1 MRDEE
6 QALMD
11 GPATTLDSRDGPLA
25 AYRAR
30 RAAGLL
36 EPDSAQLFAAEKLQS
51 LHNALGRPGN
61 GGRGGWRERLGLAR
75 RAEPAMQ
82 GLYIFGSVGTGKSM
96 LMDMFFA
103 GAPVARKRRVHFNAF
118 MLEVH
123 QSLHRWRR
131 EANGDP
137 IPPLAR
143 AIAEEVRLL
152 CFDEFQVEDI
162 ADAMLLGRL
171 FEALFEDGIVV
182 VATSNYAPDDLYKD
196 GLQRENFLPFIA
208 LIKERLDILELDG
221 GKDYRRRR
229 IQGLDV
235 YHTPLGG
242 QATAALDAAFAR
254 LTDSALPVP
263 TVLALQGRRL
273 ELARTAKGVAYA
285 GFDELCRAPLGPADF
300 LAIAR
305 HFHTLILDGVPR
317 LSADQRNEARRFIM
331 LIDELY
337 EHRCHLV
344 IAADGLPDRLC
355 PEGDGAFD
363 FRRAASR
370 LIEMQSPEYLA
381 EEHRE

>member
-1 MRDEE
+1 M
-6 QALMD
+6 
-11 GPATTLDSRDGPLA
+11 
-25 AYRAR
+25 
-30 RAAGLL
+30 L
-36 EPDSAQLFAAEKLQS
+36 EPDPAQLFAAEKLQS

-103 GAPVARKRRVHFNAF
+103 GAPVAKKRRVHFNAF

-131 EANGDP
+131 EASGDP

-143 AIAEEVRLL
+143 SIAEEIRLL

-171 FEALFEDGIVV
+171 FEALFDDGIVV

-208 LIKERLDILELDG
+208 IKERLDILELDG
-221 GKDYRRRR
+221 GRDYRRRR
-229 IQGLDV
+229 IQDLDV
-235 YHTPLGG
+235 YHTPLGM

-254 LTDSALPVP
+254 LTDSAVPAP

-285 GFDELCRAPLGPADF
+285 SFDELCRAPLGPADF

-317 LSADQRNEARRFIM
+317 LSADLRNEARRFIL

-344 IAADGLPDRLC
+344 IAADDVPDRLY
-355 PEGDGAFD
+355 PGGDGAFD

-370 LIEMQSPEYLA
+370 LIEMQSSEYLA
-381 EEHRE
+381 EEHRG

>member
-1 MRDEE
+1 MRTG
-6 QALMD
+6 AD
-11 GPATTLDSRDGPLA
+11 GRAATVLTPRLPLA
-25 AYRAR
+25 AYRTK

-36 EPDSAQLFAAEKLQS
+36 EPDPAQLFAAEKLQS

-75 RAEPAMQ
+75 RSEPAMQ

-103 GAPVARKRRVHFNAF
+103 GAPVAKKRRVHFNAF

-131 EANGDP
+131 EASGDP

-143 AIAEEVRLL
+143 SIAEEVRLL

-171 FEALFEDGIVV
+171 FEALFEDGLVV
-182 VATSNYAPDDLYKD
+182 VATTNYAPDDLYKD

-221 GKDYRRRR
+221 GKDCRRQR
-229 IQGLDV
+229 IHDLDV
-235 YHTPLGG
+235 YHTPLGRE
-242 QATAALDAAFAR
+242 ATAALDAAFAR
-254 LTDSALPVP
+254 LTDLAVPVP
-263 TVLALQGRRL
+263 TVLAPRAGALEPRGRPRASPMPASRALPRAAGSCRL
-273 ELARTAKGVAYA
+273 PGYA
-285 GFDELCRAPLGPADF
+285 G
-300 LAIAR
+300 

-317 LSADQRNEARRFIM
+317 LSADQGNEARRFIM

-344 IAADGLPDRLC
+344 IAADALPDRLY
-355 PEGDGAFD
+355 PGVDGAFD
-363 FRRAASR
+363 SRRAASR
-370 LIEMQSPEYLA
+370 LIEMQSAEYLA
-381 EEHRE
+381 EEHRG

>member
-51 LHNALGRPGN
+51 LHNALGRP
-61 GGRGGWRERLGLAR
+61 
-75 RAEPAMQ
+75 
-82 GLYIFGSVGTGKSM
+82 
-96 LMDMFFA
+96 
-103 GAPVARKRRVHFNAF
+103 
-118 MLEVH
+118 
-123 QSLHRWRR
+123 
-131 EANGDP
+131 
-137 IPPLAR
+137 
-143 AIAEEVRLL
+143 
-152 CFDEFQVEDI
+152 
-162 ADAMLLGRL
+162 

-242 QATAALDAAFAR
+242 QATAALDA
-254 LTDSALPVP
+254 
-263 TVLALQGRRL
+263 
-273 ELARTAKGVAYA
+273 
-285 GFDELCRAPLGPADF
+285 
-300 LAIAR
+300 
-305 HFHTLILDGVPR
+305 
-317 LSADQRNEARRFIM
+317 
-331 LIDELY
+331 
-337 EHRCHLV
+337 
-344 IAADGLPDRLC
+344 
-355 PEGDGAFD
+355 
-363 FRRAASR
+363 
-370 LIEMQSPEYLA
+370 
-381 EEHRE
+381 

>member
-1 MRDEE
+1 
-6 QALMD
+6 MD
-11 GPATTLDSRDGPLA
+11 GPATVLDSRDGPLA
-25 AYRAR
+25 AYRAK

-36 EPDSAQLFAAEKLQS
+36 EPDPAQLFAAEKLQS

-75 RAEPAMQ
+75 RSEPAMQ

-103 GAPVARKRRVHFNAF
+103 GAPVAKKRRVHFNAF

-131 EANGDP
+131 EASGDP

-143 AIAEEVRLL
+143 SIAEEVRLL

-171 FEALFEDGIVV
+171 FEALFEDGLVV

-229 IQGLDV
+229 IQDLDV
-235 YHTPLGG
+235 YHTPLGAE
-242 QATAALDAAFAR
+242 ATAALDAAFAR
-254 LTDSALPVP
+254 LTDSAVPVP
-263 TVLALQGRRL
+263 TVLAFQGRRL

-285 GFDELCRAPLGPADF
+285 SFEELCRAPLGPADF

-317 LSADQRNEARRFIM
+317 LSADQGNEARRFIM

-344 IAADGLPDRLC
+344 IAADALPDRLY
-355 PEGDGAFD
+355 PGGDGAFD

-370 LIEMQSPEYLA
+370 LIEMQSSEYLA
-381 EEHRE
+381 EEHRG